1 MRRYAILTGLLAVAY
16 VAFSVVV
23 ATGSLHG
30 FDVSV
35 SRAFAQ
41 LYRPGLL
48 TLFRG
53 IALLGGLELTALL
66 AVGLFLYLWR
76 VGYRLAAFAAFA
88 LPLASL
94 AETAYKRTIVHPA
107 PPASIAHPDGPSLTL
122 FFEGSPGG
130 GWSFPSGH
138 MTRAVVIYG
147 LLAFVIQRLGGP
159 GRLRQA
165 AVPLAI
171 AVVLLEAFD
180 RLYLEVH
187 WESDVLGGILLGA
200 IFLSAA
206 IAWLEWSEARAE

>member
-1 MRRYAILTGLLAVAY
+1 MRRYAILSGLLAAVY
-16 VAFSVVV
+16 VALSVVV
-23 ATGSLHG
+23 ATGSLHR
-30 FDVSV
+30 FDLSV
-35 SRAFAQ
+35 SHAVAM

-48 TLFRG
+48 PLFRG
-53 IALLGGLELTALL
+53 LALLGGLELTLLL
-66 AVGLFLYLWR
+66 AVGLFIYLWR
-76 VGYRLAAFAAFA
+76 EGYRLGAFGAAV

-94 AETAYKRTIVHPA
+94 VETAYKHNIVQPG
-107 PPASIAHPDGPSLTL
+107 PPRSIAHPDGPSLTL
-122 FFEGSPGG
+122 LFEDPTGS

-138 MTRAVVIYG
+138 MTRAVVVYG

-159 GRLRQA
+159 GRLRQWA
-165 AVPLAI
+165 IPLAI

-200 IFLSAA
+200 TFLAAA

>member
-1 MRRYAILTGLLAVAY
+1 MRRYAILSGLLAAVY
-16 VAFSVVV
+16 VALSVVV
-23 ATGSLHG
+23 ATGSLHR
-30 FDVSV
+30 FDLSV
-35 SRAFAQ
+35 SHAVAM

-48 TLFRG
+48 PLFRG
-53 IALLGGLELTALL
+53 LALLGGLELTLL
-66 AVGLFLYLWR
+66 AAV
-76 VGYRLAAFAAFA
+76 

-94 AETAYKRTIVHPA
+94 VETAYKHNIVQPG
-107 PPASIAHPDGPSLTL
+107 PPRSIAHPDGPSLTL
-122 FFEGSPGG
+122 LFEDPTGS

-138 MTRAVVIYG
+138 MTRAVVVYG

-159 GRLRQA
+159 GRLRQW

-200 IFLSAA
+200 TFLAAA